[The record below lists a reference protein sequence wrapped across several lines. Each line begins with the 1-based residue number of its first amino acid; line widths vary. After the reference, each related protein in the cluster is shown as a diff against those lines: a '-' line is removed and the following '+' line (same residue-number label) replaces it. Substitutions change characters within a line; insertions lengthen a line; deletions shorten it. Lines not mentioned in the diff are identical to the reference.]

1 VTYEE
6 QGADRMPESTKIAL
20 LIDPSRQFTRGI
32 LSGIA
37 EYARLQGFWTFY
49 RPLEYRD
56 RTAEHRLPAVLK
68 KLKPDGIL
76 MREPPEVRAIVKL
89 GVPIVCFPYTREVID
104 GVANV
109 ITDQEAVAGM
119 AADHLLSLGLKHF
132 AYCGYDDWWWSRRR
146 RDSFCDKVGQAG
158 FHTDVYRPS
167 GMPSERTWEQE
178 LPRIVDWLRDL
189 PKPVGIMTCN
199 DDRGELVIEACKME
213 QLKVPDE
220 VAVVGVDNDTLIC
233 DLCSPPLS
241 SVATNLE
248 RIGYDAAETLNHMIA
263 GREKGR
269 PTLWIR
275 PTHVAARQSTDVLA
289 MEDVDVVKALR
300 FIRRAARLNIAV
312 QQVVQHTS
320 LSRRALEQRFRRVV
334 GHSIHDEIQRVR
346 LELLTRML
354 IESRRSVMDIAQ
366 ALGFADA
373 SHASRLFRKARGIS
387 PTEYRQ
393 QHRRGR

>member
-1 VTYEE
+1 
-6 QGADRMPESTKIAL
+6 MPESTKIAL
-20 LIDPSRQFTRGI
+20 LINPSRQYTRGI

-37 EYARLQGFWTFY
+37 EYARLQGLWTFY

-56 RTAEHRLPAVLK
+56 RTAEHRLLAVIE
-68 KLKPDGIL
+68 KLKPNGIL
-76 MREPPEVRAIVKL
+76 MREPPETQAIVEL
-89 GVPIVCFPYTREVID
+89 GVPIVCFPYTRETID

-109 ITDQEAVAGM
+109 ITDQEAVAGV
-119 AADHLLSLGLKHF
+119 AADHLLSLGLTHF
-132 AYCGYDDWWWSRRR
+132 AFCGFDDWWWSRRR
-146 RDSFCDKVGQAG
+146 RDSFCERVARAG
-158 FHTDVYRPS
+158 FQAQVYRPAD
-167 GMPSERTWEQE
+167 MPSERTWEQE
-178 LPRIVDWLRDL
+178 LPRIIDWLRGL

-213 QLKVPDE
+213 HLRVPDE

-248 RIGYDAAETLNHMIA
+248 RIGYEAAETLDHMIR
-263 GREKGR
+263 GQEKGR

-289 MEDVDVVKALR
+289 MDDVDVVTALR
-300 FIRRAARLNIAV
+300 FIRRAAPLNIGV
-312 QQVVQHTS
+312 QQVVQHTN
-320 LSRRALEQRFRRVV
+320 LSRRALEQRFRSVL

-354 IESRRSVMDIAQ
+354 VETRQSVSDVAR

-373 SHASRLFRKARGIS
+373 SHASRLFRKAKGIS

-393 QHRRGR
+393 QHQRGR